1 MFASV
6 SDTQCFCQCI
16 PLLSR
21 FGNTWLLY
29 IFHMHARMA
38 LILRAG
44 AGARWQ
50 ILHCLQT
57 QTSPSVSPDNAY
69 EVDFTLGRLIP
80 ASRPDASRWDAKH
93 THGHASTHA
102 RVHIHQYVRYN
113 YTQYVLF
120 PQHTHMNAL
129 IHTYT
134 HMLRV
139 YLYAHTHLCYTCLI
153 YIYIHY
159 LCLYYAPHIC
169 IHINTYRI
177 YLCIQIHAVLLH
189 IYTHTHT
196 FIYLYSV
203 SCQRLQTHTNVYII
217 NTDLHIIVAHMGVH
231 VNRSSLNRC
240 IHLRRQRLMSAHSI
254 SRTHTHTRV
263 EHTACG
269 RSCCTYLR
277 VFAPESEG
285 R

>member
-134 HMLRV
+134 HMLHV

-153 YIYIHY
+153 YIYTLFVFI
-159 LCLYYAPHIC
+159 LCTTHMHTYKHIQD
-169 IHINTYRI
+169 IFMHTNTCS
-177 YLCIQIHAVLLH
+177 LATH
-189 IYTHTHT
+189 IYTHTH
-196 FIYLYSV
+196 IYLLIQCLLPKTTNTHKCVYNKYRSTHYS
-203 SCQRLQTHTNVYII
+203 
-217 NTDLHIIVAHMGVH
+217 
-231 VNRSSLNRC
+231 
-240 IHLRRQRLMSAHSI
+240 
-254 SRTHTHTRV
+254 
-263 EHTACG
+263 
-269 RSCCTYLR
+269 CTYGC
-277 VFAPESEG
+277 ACE
-285 R
+285 

>member
-1 MFASV
+1 MGFGSWACITIYLSCPLFFHPCIKVMFASV

-139 YLYAHTHLCYTCLI
+139 YLYAHTHT
-153 YIYIHY
+153 
-159 LCLYYAPHIC
+159 YAI
-169 IHINTYRI
+169 
-177 YLCIQIHAVLLH
+177 
-189 IYTHTHT
+189 
-196 FIYLYSV
+196 
-203 SCQRLQTHTNVYII
+203 
-217 NTDLHIIVAHMGVH
+217 
-231 VNRSSLNRC
+231 
-240 IHLRRQRLMSAHSI
+240 
-254 SRTHTHTRV
+254 RV
-263 EHTACG
+263 
-269 RSCCTYLR
+269 
-277 VFAPESEG
+277 
-285 R
+285 